1 MQIANGIKMLELSKN
16 HMGKPLIAYPTLIL
30 DDPVILVDTGYP
42 GQLPQIREA
51 MAKAG
56 VPLSKLKK
64 VILTHHDADHI
75 GNTRSLQN
83 ELAIE
88 VLAHEVEKPYLEG
101 TKQSIRLA
109 QLEALRN
116 IMPEET
122 KTLQDN
128 LKAFFENNKIKV
140 AKTVTDGE
148 ELPYCGGITV
158 IFTPGHTLGHICLYL
173 RQSKTLIAGDA
184 LVVAGGKLY
193 KALEFTNF
201 DADLYEKTLHK
212 LTEYDI
218 EAVICYHG
226 GLYQENVNQ
235 RIAELVGKQNNKPS
249 PESLSKKLLERL
261 ESVMEQTLENRI

>member
-1 MQIANGIKMLELSKN
+1 MQLNNEIKMLELTKN
-16 HMGKPLIAYPTLIL
+16 YMGKPLIVYPTLIL
-30 DDPVILVDTGYP
+30 NDPVILVDTGYP

-51 MAKAG
+51 MEKAG
-56 VPLSKLKK
+56 VPFSKLKK
-64 VILTHHDADHI
+64 VILTHQDVDHM
-75 GNTRSLQN
+75 GNALGLQN
-83 ELAIE
+83 ELPIE
-88 VLAHEVEKPYLEG
+88 VLAHEEEKPYLEG
-101 TKQSIRLA
+101 TKRSLRLA
-109 QLEALRN
+109 QIEALQN
-116 IMPEET
+116 IRPEET
-122 KTLQDN
+122 KTLRDKLQ
-128 LKAFFENNKIKV
+128 AFFENNKIRV

-158 IFTPGHTLGHICLYL
+158 IYTPGHTLGHICLYL

-184 LVVAGGKLY
+184 LVVAGGKLN

-201 DADLYEKTLHK
+201 DADLYEKTLQK

-235 RIAELVGKQNNKPS
+235 RIAELVGNQNKKPS

-261 ESVMEQTLENRI
+261 ESVIEPNVRK